1 MRKEDSLFEDLIRAN
16 CIGWIIGSSSDSRQ
30 ILMGTFAI
38 KKICLTVCYSGDN
51 CLMGL
56 TFFGIYIKHFDE
68 VVVSVLS
75 LIYILKKTIYFC
87 LFFLWVE
94 ACKSDIDQGLNV
106 TN

>member
-30 ILMGTFAI
+30 TLIGTFAI
-38 KKICLTVCYSGDN
+38 NKRCLTVCYSGDN
-51 CLMGL
+51 CLMCL
-56 TFFGIYIKHFDE
+56 TFLGIYIKHFDE

-75 LIYILKKTIYFC
+75 LIYIKNIYIFVC
-87 LFFLWVE
+87 LLWVE

>member
-38 KKICLTVCYSGDN
+38 NKICLTVCYSGDN
-51 CLMGL
+51 CLMVL

-75 LIYILKKTIYFC
+75 LIYIKKKKLYIFVG
-87 LFFLWVE
+87 FFV
-94 ACKSDIDQGLNV
+94 GRGM
-106 TN
+106 